1 MAGFTAG
8 APCHLATPPWR
19 TRQLLLRSLQQT
31 PCGCLF
37 TTPCG
42 AACGPTPMT
51 SVVPVPSLLAGPLPR
66 AASRRLT
73 FLPGPPRWAVHEVP
87 CRMPAAL
94 GCCGSLRWAPGS
106 PAVSRVSER
115 RCIGTRRVSP
125 SLTDALSNL
134 TACRSCLQPPRL
146 STSLSSHPHRSGCA
160 RPARLGVRGSPGRS
174 PPCGA
179 PQVGKVVHIACGD
192 ARDPRLSSVLSPRV
206 RGHLRGFLPRFRSP
220 RPLAA
225 RRRGLRSLSSGIP
238 CRAASPR
245 GALSCVMAS
254 PAALLVPA
262 EAGSNPLAGTAARC
276 GRSSAR
282 RLLLRRAVCRSHA
295 SSRASPRV
303 GPGRGRARVAGL
315 PPPARHRPGR
325 AMVGRRRLSGSVGR
339 TEVRRRVPQRPGV
352 PAC

>member
-1 MAGFTAG
+1 MPHACGAGLLRLPPVGTGVA
-8 APCHLATPPWR
+8 CSLARVGEEVHRNASGLPFADRCLVEPDGVPQLSPAASPLDLAVLTPPPKW
-19 TRQLLLRSLQQT
+19 LCPAS
-31 PCGCLF
+31 
-37 TTPCG
+37 
-42 AACGPTPMT
+42 
-51 SVVPVPSLLAGPLPR
+51 SPR
-66 AASRRLT
+66 
-73 FLPGPPRWAVHEVP
+73 
-87 CRMPAAL
+87 
-94 GCCGSLRWAPGS
+94 
-106 PAVSRVSER
+106 
-115 RCIGTRRVSP
+115 
-125 SLTDALSNL
+125 
-134 TACRSCLQPPRL
+134 
-146 STSLSSHPHRSGCA
+146 
-160 RPARLGVRGSPGRS
+160 RPGSPGRS

-206 RGHLRGFLPRFRSP
+206 RGHLRGFLPRLRSP